1 MALRHRIRL
10 GTDMTTELLD
20 TDDLGQTEA
29 ALSFAYDS
37 RVRLHVIGQ
46 HTPVRTR
53 LSRLT
58 VGTLAVD
65 HAEFMT
71 DVMYE
76 IDPPRGFSSAASG
89 PEGSPV
95 GWRTRRQAGGS
106 EQAMSQLWALAR
118 DWVLSDRSDKLTTMA
133 SSSTARCSTKSPV
146 TQRGAKANR
155 CG

>member
-76 IDPPRGFSSAASG
+76 IDPPPEASPLPRPGRKDRPSAGEPGDKQVVRSRRCRSSGRLRGTGFCRTDPTSSLRWPHPRPPGAQRS
-89 PEGSPV
+89 
-95 GWRTRRQAGGS
+95 RR
-106 EQAMSQLWALAR
+106 
-118 DWVLSDRSDKLTTMA
+118 
-133 SSSTARCSTKSPV
+133 
-146 TQRGAKANR
+146 
-155 CG
+155 